1 MQIHARITTTLLIAM
16 VLAVL
21 NANAQFPLPP
31 LSGST
36 PPLTRNVQAEVGQMA
51 GRYGLSEDQATKVTT
66 ILQDETNK
74 SAEAFSDST
83 LTMQQQFIRL
93 QSVKREE
100 ILRVSDVLTPEQRQR
115 YEADVRPTSLAQSP
129 ASGAAPGLPNLPS
142 SQ

>member
-1 MQIHARITTTLLIAM
+1 MQIHTRNTTTLVIAM

-36 PPLTRNVQAEVGQMA
+36 PPLTRNIQAEVVQMI
-51 GRYGLSEDQATKVTT
+51 GRYGLSEDQATKVTA
-66 ILQDETNK
+66 ILQDETK
-74 SAEAFSDST
+74 RSEEAFSDST
-83 LTMQQQFIRL
+83 LTMQQQYTRL
-93 QSVKREE
+93 QSVKSEE
-100 ILRVSDVLTPEQRQR
+100 ILRVSDVLTQEQRER

-142 SQ
+142 RQ